1 MLLLLC
7 VSSTGTHDV
16 QKLTVNNNAP
26 NTISFIAGY
35 ALDSNARGIL
45 IVMMFIDTNL
55 EVVNFDLLVYVVID
69 REISTPSLPNIRR
82 GTYITLAYD
91 IEMDGLLQVGSSF
104 PAYGQIV
111 YVTGTG
117 IILYYNHYE

>member
-7 VSSTGTHDV
+7 VSSTGTYDV
-16 QKLTVNNNAP
+16 QKLTVNNSVP

-35 ALDSNARGIL
+35 ALNSNARGVL
-45 IVMMFIDTNL
+45 IVMIFIYPNL
-55 EVVNFDLLVYVVID
+55 EVANFDLSVYVVVD
-69 REISTPSLPNIRR
+69 RVISTPSLPNIRK

-91 IEMDGLLQVGSSF
+91 IEMDGLLKLGRSF

-111 YVTGTG
+111 DVTGTG
-117 IILYYNHYE
+117 IIIL